1 MSASSTIQPF
11 RYMLDTNIVAYAKN
25 NRPPSVLKT
34 LLKHDPSE
42 ICISAITMAEL
53 DFGVFNS
60 SDPQKNRMALMMFLA
75 GITVLPFGKDASLEY
90 GSIRYYLKTN
100 GIIICGHDMLIAAH
114 ARSMDITLVTNN
126 TREFSRVPGLKIEDW
141 VM

>member
-1 MSASSTIQPF
+1 MSSSTIQPF

-100 GIIICGHDMLIAAH
+100 GIMIGGHDMLIAAH